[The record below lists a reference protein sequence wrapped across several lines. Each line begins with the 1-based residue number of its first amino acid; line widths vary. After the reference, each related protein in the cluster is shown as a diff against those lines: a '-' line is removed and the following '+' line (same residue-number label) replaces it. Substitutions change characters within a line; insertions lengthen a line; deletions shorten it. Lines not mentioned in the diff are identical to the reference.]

1 MVPSKSTRNSLRRS
15 SILKT
20 PKARQPLQNLNFNSS
35 SNENSPTITSK
46 IKRRVSFAEKKH
58 VKEFCNSLEQGTV
71 WDNTYEEHDISNLK
85 IPCSNQEECVPEN
98 VYKENIFCSTNEN
111 DIQSVCNTIIRKNYN
126 VEDCNLYHMNAI
138 EDLNYQDKILSEL
151 SVPCHGGTAQ
161 GNESTSLTDL
171 QLKDDNYISKDI
183 VVYEDLG
190 RKLDEKVSE
199 VLKPNINN
207 FDDNKLNTT
216 SIQDTCMDFTEI
228 VGNIVCFDAN
238 FIQGNNVKEISKN
251 PSTQLIQNVLLSKSK
266 ESFHQFDKSNVE
278 ETNVTNQDVLMELTL
293 ALPSIIKYDGNS
305 DNAETG
311 MCFIDDR
318 TKGFD
323 NISMEMTATIPSS
336 LYNLQPNNN
345 SINYCIPNLMLSD
358 NDNKTIVFHDMTMN
372 ITKAVETTVYRSSD
386 KSIVIQKSQHSEYN
400 ITKQDEKTELIN
412 TSMEM
417 TKAISNNMHSAIEIH
432 EESANNFD
440 IIENSV
446 KKLRPDSD
454 VCETST
460 NHNRTRICND
470 ETMEFTTAATTLS
483 AEHQNNFQMPIRS
496 TFYIQP
502 NSSNSVF
509 NNDRS
514 HSNRTIIFHDNSM
527 TITNVL
533 SSLDTRHNCTK
544 VIADCE
550 SNINQNNEAIRTTQ
564 FQAGIDTGSSEVRQS
579 VLLDN
584 IENRNVTDFS
594 IYSNN
599 ATKDICTNASA
610 AISCSLNSDTILSKE
625 NYIINNSSKA
635 IENNAMEK
643 STPIKVQSSANVKP
657 SMALH
662 ESEQQDAF
670 ASALKE
676 NNTEIA
682 CATLNSV
689 LNDSSSSANLE
700 LNKDKNVVDK
710 YTETIISHPRRTYT
724 ICSLSNDR
732 TFTVDNKKNNNI
744 SEINNDIL
752 YKLNDEEH
760 NAHNIFN
767 NTENLQNEEDY
778 DRQHLM
784 DKSDIFSNKSLE
796 DLESIKPPSFCCSD
810 NFSDLSMNIIHNQ
823 EINTEANYLLK
834 YENREQEGTQKIENC
849 KANVL
854 EEIVRESRTFL
865 IKRVCL
871 YNAPDSLRFEQE
883 NQTQNGKIQKLDLL
897 NKKDTDTEIQ
907 VLACLSSSV
916 SDTDKFSMVSNANLQ
931 NLDNS
936 NLENKNIKY
945 SSPNT
950 SVIDENTSKVDD
962 YNKLL
967 DTNMVEA
974 NNESYSNEK
983 LRLSLEP
990 RTSYVEENITTELDT
1005 FCLLMD
1011 ELKIRAKS
1019 NETIWEVYHENIE
1032 RNMFVIGFIS
1042 CSLLV
1047 IIFVQNSS
1055 DETNDRFIK
1064 EIKIISRLADDA
1076 DVLISIV
1083 HRVILE
1089 KLDIKRLLD
1098 LYKDYNDILLMLDY
1112 ISKEVKLA
1120 MDFMFDLKRLSDLN
1134 LMEITR
1140 DRVSFISQTKMKNII
1155 LKITIDIKP
1164 FDRIESQNISVHCL
1178 LGFVRE
1184 EEVKKLITNIKRDY
1198 KFLRRYMNDVK
1209 DYIYLMESSNT
1220 VI

>member
-1 MVPSKSTRNSLRRS
+1 
-15 SILKT
+15 ILKT

-183 VVYEDLG
+183 VVYEDL
-190 RKLDEKVSE
+190 
-199 VLKPNINN
+199 
-207 FDDNKLNTT
+207 
-216 SIQDTCMDFTEI
+216 
-228 VGNIVCFDAN
+228 
-238 FIQGNNVKEISKN
+238 
-251 PSTQLIQNVLLSKSK
+251 
-266 ESFHQFDKSNVE
+266 
-278 ETNVTNQDVLMELTL
+278 
-293 ALPSIIKYDGNS
+293 
-305 DNAETG
+305 
-311 MCFIDDR
+311 
-318 TKGFD
+318 
-323 NISMEMTATIPSS
+323 
-336 LYNLQPNNN
+336 
-345 SINYCIPNLMLSD
+345 
-358 NDNKTIVFHDMTMN
+358 
-372 ITKAVETTVYRSSD
+372 
-386 KSIVIQKSQHSEYN
+386 
-400 ITKQDEKTELIN
+400 
-412 TSMEM
+412 
-417 TKAISNNMHSAIEIH
+417 
-432 EESANNFD
+432 
-440 IIENSV
+440 
-446 KKLRPDSD
+446 D

-533 SSLDTRHNCTK
+533 SSLDTRHNY
-544 VIADCE
+544 
-550 SNINQNNEAIRTTQ
+550 
-564 FQAGIDTGSSEVRQS
+564 
-579 VLLDN
+579 
-584 IENRNVTDFS
+584 FS

-1011 ELKIRAKS
+1011 ELKIRAK
-1019 NETIWEVYHENIE
+1019 
-1032 RNMFVIGFIS
+1032 
-1042 CSLLV
+1042 
-1047 IIFVQNSS
+1047 
-1055 DETNDRFIK
+1055 
-1064 EIKIISRLADDA
+1064 
-1076 DVLISIV
+1076 
-1083 HRVILE
+1083 
-1089 KLDIKRLLD
+1089 
-1098 LYKDYNDILLMLDY
+1098 
-1112 ISKEVKLA
+1112 
-1120 MDFMFDLKRLSDLN
+1120 
-1134 LMEITR
+1134 
-1140 DRVSFISQTKMKNII
+1140 
-1155 LKITIDIKP
+1155 
-1164 FDRIESQNISVHCL
+1164 
-1178 LGFVRE
+1178 
-1184 EEVKKLITNIKRDY
+1184 
-1198 KFLRRYMNDVK
+1198 RY
-1209 DYIYLMESSNT
+1209 
-1220 VI
+1220 